1 MIDDQN
7 AETEFTALYSSFKQ
21 QIGEWVVEVPIS
33 RVVSRISDNA
43 NGAVKVSHL
52 FGAFKK
58 QSYASLP
65 DLEKM
70 ALSENE
76 RRLWQQ
82 WDALKLKCEMHK
94 FALLASQHYVGGARE
109 KPSAEDRSKRAETNP
124 DKNAMIHGRVESEV
138 QMRFSAMPLMIQY
151 FDHIGGWASANK
163 APPTESSTVAA
174 PSDCINFFVTALI
187 FCHAT
192 MGPQQAAAATT

>member
-7 AETEFTALYSSFKQ
+7 AETEFAALYSSFKQ

-33 RVVSRISDNA
+33 RVVSGISDNA

-58 QSYASLP
+58 QAYASLT

-70 ALSENE
+70 ALSANE

-82 WDALKLKCEMHK
+82 WDALKCEMHK
-94 FALLASQHYVGGARE
+94 FAFFS
-109 KPSAEDRSKRAETNP
+109 NFWC
-124 DKNAMIHGRVESEV
+124 KNV
-138 QMRFSAMPLMIQY
+138 
-151 FDHIGGWASANK
+151 
-163 APPTESSTVAA
+163 
-174 PSDCINFFVTALI
+174 FF
-187 FCHAT
+187 
-192 MGPQQAAAATT
+192 Q